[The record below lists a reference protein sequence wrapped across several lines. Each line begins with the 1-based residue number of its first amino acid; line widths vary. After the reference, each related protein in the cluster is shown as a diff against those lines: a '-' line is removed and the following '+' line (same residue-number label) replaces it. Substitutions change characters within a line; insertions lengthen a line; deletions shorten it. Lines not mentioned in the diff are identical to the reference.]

1 MQLTDDRSLLR
12 FSPFLL
18 VSALIAS
25 AIPSA
30 QATGFFRF
38 ENRRE
43 NPGALRLLPEISS
56 LSTVENFNAAGS
68 KTTVPGLGDYKKNS
82 LDLTAVYGINR
93 QFSVFARAS
102 AASVSFTAPG
112 LNASGSGLTEQG
124 LGANYR
130 LWESV
135 ASTEAGLPERAKS
148 INAQIQFDIP
158 LYDNVSLR
166 LPGSRAPL
174 RGDGTF
180 DTTLA
185 GFGTLPLNQ
194 GSGTRL
200 YLLGGAG
207 FTIRNGSYSKA
218 IPYQVQLVGLPETSG
233 LLYRVGIHGFKSMTT
248 DTTNVTSLSPQSQL
262 SPGILDP
269 QDAGRSF
276 IVDALNST
284 YMSAKATLGYQ
295 WGEGDQLYVSYLMP
309 MSGSSTAVLSGIF
322 VGAQFRFPGS
332 KSSSSATAPSE
343 TTAKNAYDLEARVKQ
358 ANDRLNLIK
367 IDKGENDG
375 IEKGHVIDIFRVNS
389 DGTPNDLV
397 ARGVVT
403 GVTANESV
411 VNLRQYK
418 KEIWIQPGFLA
429 RRITPSKSP

>member
-1 MQLTDDRSLLR
+1 MQRTNSRNLTWL
-12 FSPFLL
+12 SP
-18 VSALIAS
+18 SLIAAALVAG

-30 QATGFFRF
+30 NATGFFRF

-43 NPGALRLLPEISS
+43 NPGALRLLPEVSS
-56 LSTVENFNAAGS
+56 LSTSDNFNAAGT
-68 KTTVPGLGDYKKNS
+68 KTLVPGLSDYKKNS
-82 LDLTAVYGINR
+82 FDLTAVYGVNR
-93 QFSVFARAS
+93 QLSIFARAS
-102 AASVSFTAPG
+102 AASVSFKAPG
-112 LNASGSGLTEQG
+112 LDASGSGLTEQG

-130 LWESV
+130 IWESV
-135 ASTEAGLPERAKS
+135 ASSEEGVPDRAKS
-148 INAQIQFDIP
+148 LDAQIQFDIP

-166 LPGSRAPL
+166 LPGSRSPL

-185 GFGTLPLNQ
+185 GFGTVPLNQ
-194 GSGTRL
+194 GAGTRL

-207 FTIRNGSYSKA
+207 FTIRNNSYSKA
-218 IPYQVQLVGLPETSG
+218 IPYQIQLVGLPETSG
-233 LLYRVGIHGFKSMTT
+233 LLYRIGIHGFKSMTS
-248 DTTNVTSLSPQSQL
+248 DTNNVTTLSPQSQL
-262 SPGILDP
+262 SAGILDP

-276 IVDALNST
+276 IVDALNSS

-295 WGEGDQLYVSYLMP
+295 WGDGDQLYASYLVP
-309 MSGSSTAVLSGIF
+309 MSGTSTAVLSGFMI
-322 VGAQFRFPGS
+322 GAQFRFQAS
-332 KSSSSATAPSE
+332 KPSSSVSVSDS
-343 TTAKNAYDLEARVKQ
+343 TAKNAYDLDARVKQ

-375 IEKGHVIDIFRVNS
+375 IEKGNVIDIFRVNT

-403 GVTANESV
+403 GITANESV

-418 KEIWIQPGFLA
+418 KEIWIQPGFIA
-429 RRITPSKSP
+429 RRITPKKNL